1 MRPDGARLLSGRA
14 SVWSVLNTVW
24 YWGPHYSRVL
34 PGPGVG
40 GKGLVD
46 VGFMCPDLWVQL

>member
-1 MRPDGARLLSGRA
+1 MVARLLSGRA